1 LNALTALVYLAF
13 VGPHGL
19 KQAANASHRVACY
32 ARSELKKAGFEFK
45 HDAPF
50 LREFAVKVDDPRGM
64 NRYLLEWGIIG
75 GYELEDGLLLAF
87 TEKRTREEVDELVYC
102 MKSYQFDGV
111 GKQLTVDEDAE

>member
-1 LNALTALVYLAF
+1 
-13 VGPHGL
+13 
-19 KQAANASHRVACY
+19 SHRIARY
-32 ARSELKKAGFEFK
+32 AHSELKKAGFEFQ

-50 LREFAVKVDDPRGM
+50 LREFAVKVDNPREM

-75 GYELEDGLLLAF
+75 GYELENGLLLAF